1 MRTFTLFFIGMSLV
15 THLTWAQTKP
25 AQSAYKK
32 AIGYLNKGKTEKG
45 FAYLDKALQSDSTYR
60 EAWYAKGYYAFG
72 GNDYP
77 TALNAFNKLILMY
90 PGDTTFYRYR
100 ALTHMYLED
109 YESSEKDLQK
119 ALSLDP
125 SNADTYNDLGYLYY
139 QWGKPEAAL
148 TQFEQSLKVKVTKT
162 AWYYKSL
169 VYYDQNQVDQA
180 LQCVNTS
187 LEQDGKYD
195 KALRLKA
202 NILTDKKQYGEAA
215 KMYDQLAANGNL
227 ADPDD
232 LLDWGLVY
240 YKMKKYTEALVY
252 FKLPEN
258 HQNALLHYYTGVTQY
273 RLKQQTEALQAM
285 NKAVQF
291 ADTTDEAYA
300 PLFYDRSV
308 VRFGAGD
315 KKGAVADLLKAA
327 YLMPEVLQRRTA
339 QGDTLELL
347 GSAPLL
353 LKGLYSQKQLE
364 MASAAGYRDRAE
376 AFLEK
381 ENGEPEALHAINQA
395 IVLDSLNADN
405 HFLRGRVH
413 YLQGNFRNALRDLN
427 AGFQLAKGNATA
439 DEFYLRGLTQYE
451 LEQFNAAYE
460 DFSEAIRQNDKEL
473 AYYYDR
479 AYTAIALEDYEDAL
493 QDIDLAMAMEKDDLS
508 LVLVRAGLYNE
519 MGRFKEA
526 LADCNQVLGA
536 DGENAVAYCIR
547 GYANEKLK
555 QKKEAIADYAK
566 ALQLDPQMQDAKIA
580 LEELAGL
587 QN

>member
-232 LLDWGLVY
+232 LLDWG
-240 YKMKKYTEALVY
+240 LVY